1 MPDSHPQVSEASLWR
16 VAYRTVFLVAAL
28 AGATL
33 LAIQLQGVI
42 IQIFLATIVA
52 CGMSPIVDWM
62 CRTPDRIRG
71 GVVVGWRPSRSV
83 AVLLVYAV
91 LVAGVIS
98 IAATVIPPAARDVR
112 DLTRK
117 LPETGRMVAAWATNL
132 PNDLP
137 ADMPVPPGLD
147 VGRGLSQALDTVM
160 SQVTSIVGQALVV
173 VQYAVGFLSGALNG
187 VFVLILALYFTSDAH
202 RIIAFAMSFL
212 APARR
217 PRTQRIL
224 GHIGER
230 LGGWLRGQVLLSLI
244 IGGICLVG
252 LLALGVPYAVLL
264 ALVAAI
270 GEAVPMVGPV
280 FSAVPAVLVALSV
293 SPTTALLTLGLYVI
307 VQQLENYLI
316 VPRVMERA
324 VSIDPLAVMLALLIG
339 SELMGITGAVLSV
352 PVAAGIAVMLD
363 EIRRDPEP
371 ADRDS

>member
-16 VAYRTVFLVAAL
+16 VAYRTVVLIAAL
-28 AGATL
+28 AVATL

-62 CRTPDRIRG
+62 CRPPDRTRG

-202 RIIAFAMSFL
+202 RIIAFAMS
-212 APARR
+212 
-217 PRTQRIL
+217 
-224 GHIGER
+224 
-230 LGGWLRGQVLLSLI
+230 LI

-293 SPTTALLTLGLYVI
+293 SPTTALLTLGLYVV

>member
-1 MPDSHPQVSEASLWR
+1 MPDRHVTPDEATLWR
-16 VAYRTVFLVAAL
+16 VAYRTVLLVAGLAL
-28 AGATL
+28 ATL
-33 LAIQLQGVI
+33 LAVKLQGVI
-42 IQIFLATIVA
+42 IQVFLATIVA
-52 CGMSPIVDWM
+52 CGMAPIVDWM
-62 CRTPDRIRG
+62 CQPPDRLRG
-71 GVVVGWRPSRSV
+71 GVIVRWRPSRSV
-83 AVLLVYAV
+83 AVLFVYAV
-91 LVAGVIS
+91 LVAGVIA

-117 LPETGRMVAAWATNL
+117 LPETGRMVAEWATNVRV
-132 PNDLP
+132 DLP
-137 ADMPVPPGLD
+137 ADLPVPPGLD

-160 SQVTSIVGQALVV
+160 SQVTSIVGQALVL

-187 VFVLILALYFTSDAH
+187 VFVLILALYFTADAR
-202 RIIAFAMSFL
+202 RIMTFAMSFL

-224 GHIGER
+224 GHIGAR

-244 IGGICLVG
+244 IGSICLVG

-270 GEAVPMVGPV
+270 GEAVPLVGPV

-293 SPTTALLTLGLYVI
+293 SPTTALLTLGFYVI
-307 VQQLENYLI
+307 VQQVENYLI

-324 VSIDPLAVMLALLIG
+324 VSIDPFAVIIALLIG
-339 SELMGITGAVLSV
+339 SELMGISGAVLSV

-363 EIRRDPEP
+363 EIRRDPET
-371 ADRDS
+371 ADEGK